1 MAVAADIMSLVFAE
15 IAYRIGPD
23 IALGNTQ
30 RFGVPM
36 GFGGPHAAYFAF
48 KDEFKRSAPGR
59 IIGVSKDASG
69 KPALRM
75 ALSTP

>member
-1 MAVAADIMSLVFAE
+1 
-15 IAYRIGPD
+15 
-23 IALGNTQ
+23 
-30 RFGVPM
+30 M

-48 KDEFKRSAPGR
+48 KDAFKRSAPGR

-75 ALSTP
+75 ALSTREQHIRREKPRQYLYRTSIAGEFGGYVCRLPRP